1 MKIIQ
6 VVSHK
11 TKLFGLSNQGLLYV
25 LHTNDKIGKW
35 VLCTEN

>member
-11 TKLFGLSNQGLLYV
+11 TKLFGLSDQGLLYV
-25 LHTNDKIGKW
+25 LNIKDKVGHW
-35 VLCTEN
+35 VLCTEK